1 MRNYLIQFPC
11 LKKKI
16 LHMKN
21 YLTSNFHFWHF
32 YSSLWRFVPSSFQHM
47 KNYSTQFLSQTFI
60 FQQIKNYSI
69 QFPSRTFLSHH
80 MKNYSIQFSSRTFLS
95 HHMKN
100 YSIKFPSLTF
110 LFQHMKNYSVLFQRV
125 SSWLKPAGQLF
136 IQVLCHRHFPYS
148 FDTKPGSDT
157 EWMAKN
163 FFTGGTM
170 PSVDL
175 FHYFQVRF
183 PLT

>member
-1 MRNYLIQFPC
+1 MTAKAVNNHIQHLHSSTLFHPYSIAENAIPAAAAYEE
-11 LKKKI
+11 LFHTVLMPDISIPAHEELFHPISISDIFILTFLFQLMKI
-16 LHMKN
+16 YSIL
-21 YLTSNFHFWHF
+21 F
-32 YSSLWRFVPSSFQHM
+32 SSL
-47 KNYSTQFLSQTFI
+47 TFI
-60 FQQIKNYSI
+60 FQQMENYSI
-69 QFPSRTFLSHH
+69 HCPC
-80 MKNYSIQFSSRTFLS
+80 
-95 HHMKN
+95 
-100 YSIKFPSLTF
+100 LTF

-183 PLT
+183 LLLSLF